1 MTDFPLFDWRLPLT
15 DRERYEKLLDKRDE
29 VLVERR
35 PKDGWLKDRKVQR
48 REK

>member
-1 MTDFPLFDWRLPLT
+1 MTDFPRIDWRLPLT
-15 DRERYEKLLDKRDE
+15 DPEQHKKLLDQLDE

-35 PKDGWLKDRKVQR
+35 PAKGWLKDRLEPR